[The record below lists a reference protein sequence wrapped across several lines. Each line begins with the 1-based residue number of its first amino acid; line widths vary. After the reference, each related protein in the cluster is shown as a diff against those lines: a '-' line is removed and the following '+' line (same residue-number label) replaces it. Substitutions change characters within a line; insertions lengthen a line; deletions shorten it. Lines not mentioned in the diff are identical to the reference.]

1 MLTPILSRTLSG
13 PRESLAFSET
23 LSFQL
28 KERLVQT
35 HARSGSCHRCLRGT
49 RSAGYRRVTSSRSVA
64 TVTAFPHVVLFVSS
78 KFNQKDGEL
87 LTLMIENE
95 ETEVQTH
102 AWTIPRFSSVAGG
115 VVRM

>member
-1 MLTPILSRTLSG
+1 M
-13 PRESLAFSET
+13 
-23 LSFQL
+23 
-28 KERLVQT
+28 
-35 HARSGSCHRCLRGT
+35 
-49 RSAGYRRVTSSRSVA
+49 A

-102 AWTIPRFSSVAGG
+102 TWTIPRFSSVAGG